1 MGPPDGDPQPMG
13 PPTHGPPLPPPGALW
28 QTLLALLGLY
38 PGLCPSLPAAPR
50 PRPPDP
56 RADLDSVVSLAKA
69 LLSDTKA
76 FLLQLRSRFPAEGE
90 HKLDSLPVLSMSAL
104 ELSNIQPPGA
114 LSRLSAD
121 LQRYQRHLEWLRRA
135 GPALRPLEAELG
147 ALHARLE
154 RLLRRLD
161 HLLSRLSLSRPNDP
175 HPALP
180 PPGSPWAAVQ
190 AAHAVLRGL
199 HLHLDWAS
207 RALVLLR
214 NRL

>member
-76 FLLQLRSRFPAEGE
+76 FLLQLVS
-90 HKLDSLPVLSMSAL
+90 
-104 ELSNIQPPGA
+104 PP
-114 LSRLSAD
+114 
-121 LQRYQRHLEWLRRA
+121 HRA
-135 GPALRPLEAELG
+135 P
-147 ALHARLE
+147 
-154 RLLRRLD
+154 
-161 HLLSRLSLSRPNDP
+161 P
-175 HPALP
+175 H
-180 PPGSPWAAVQ
+180 
-190 AAHAVLRGL
+190 
-199 HLHLDWAS
+199 
-207 RALVLLR
+207 RAP
-214 NRL
+214 